1 MPKYL
6 PGKSRL
12 TVISDTAMSGILGKP
27 AAFEPVVREIDQLAP
42 SFKSVDWLGYRW
54 VSSSPANHKIPTS
67 ENIKMIGVHATGGNT
82 FKNKISILTHLP
94 GYLSR
99 ILYLIKNN
107 NIVYTRGP
115 SVPALLAILVSF
127 FIKKKVYL
135 HKYAGG
141 WNLEHVPLFYALQR
155 WLLKK
160 QKRGHAIVSIAL
172 ENDSGHTISLNNPCL
187 TKDDIQNGFLAMKE
201 KDYTNGFRICF
212 AGQCVP
218 TKGIFKLLDTI
229 NILADDTMFAGCT
242 IVGNGDENELRSHL
256 NHQANQI
263 TTFSGILSR
272 QDLNQIYAE
281 SHFILL
287 PSQSEGFPKVLAEA
301 AAFGCVPI
309 TSNLPGFDKIIKNEV
324 DGILLDDLSTEN
336 ISEKLTVAWADQSKM
351 KKIANQTHQWSKE
364 FSYNFFIQNINTIL
378 GAS

>member
-6 PGKSRL
+6 PKQSKL
-12 TVISDTAMSGILGKP
+12 TVISDTAMSGIPAKP
-27 AAFEPVVREIDQLAP
+27 AAFEPVVREIDQLA
-42 SFKSVDWLGYRW
+42 SGFKSVDWMGYMRF
-54 VSSSPANHKIPTS
+54 SSSPANHKIPTS
-67 ENIKMIGVHATGGNT
+67 ENIKMIGVHATGGNN

-94 GYLSR
+94 RYLSR

-135 HKYAGG
+135 HKYAGS

-263 TTFSGILSR
+263 TTFSGVLSR

-309 TSNLPGFDKIIKNEV
+309 TANLPGFDKIIKNEV

-336 ISEKLTVAWADQSKM
+336 IYEKLTVAWADQSKM
-351 KKIANQTHQWSKE
+351 KKIANQAHQWSKE

>member
-1 MPKYL
+1 MVEKWV
-6 PGKSRL
+6 GKDIAGHPVWNIRSKTPQ
-12 TVISDTAMSGILGKP
+12 TVRMTVPWHQDTAYLNEGAEKTLQI
-27 AAFEPVVREIDQLAP
+27 AAWIPL
-42 SFKSVDWLGYRW
+42 VD
-54 VSSSPANHKIPTS
+54 VN
-67 ENIKMIGVHATGGNT
+67 ENNGT
-82 FKNKISILTHLP
+82 LQ
-94 GYLSR
+94 
-99 ILYLIKNN
+99 
-107 NIVYTRGP
+107 
-115 SVPALLAILVSF
+115 LVS
-127 FIKKKVYL
+127 KYKDKVL
-135 HKYAGG
+135 NH
-141 WNLEHVPLFYALQR
+141 NLEKEKGDSKSWYLYIDDNDFNNESIYTCNFKVGTIILFNQIIPHR
-155 WLLKK
+155 
-160 QKRGHAIVSIAL
+160 SL
-172 ENDSGHTISLNNPCL
+172 ENHSDHIISLNNPCL
-187 TKDDIQNGFLAMKE
+187 TREDIQNGFFAMKE

-218 TKGIFKLLDTI
+218 TKGIFKLLATI
-229 NILADDTMFAGCT
+229 NILADNTMFAGCT
-242 IVGNGDENELRSHL
+242 IAGNGDENELRMHL
-256 NHQANQI
+256 NQEANQI

-336 ISEKLTVAWADQSKM
+336 IYEKLTVAWADQSKM
-351 KKIANQTHQWSKE
+351 KKIANQAHQWSKE

>member
-1 MPKYL
+1 MPEYL

-12 TVISDTAMSGILGKP
+12 TVISDTAMSGIIGKP

-42 SFKSVDWLGYRW
+42 SFKSVDWMGYKW

-67 ENIKMIGVHATGGNT
+67 ENITMICVHATGGNT

-94 GYLSR
+94 RYLSR

-107 NIVYTRGP
+107 HIVYTRGP

-141 WNLEHVPLFYALQR
+141 WNLEHVPLSYALQR

-160 QKRGHAIVSIAL
+160 QKRGHAIVSNAL
-172 ENDSGHTISLNNPCL
+172 ENNSGHIISLNNPCL
-187 TKDDIQNGFLAMKE
+187 TRDDIQNGFLAMKE
-201 KDYTNGFRICF
+201 KDYTKGFRICF

-218 TKGIFKLLDTI
+218 TKGIFKLLETI
-229 NILADDTMFAGCT
+229 NILADNTMFAGCT
-242 IVGNGDENELRSHL
+242 IAGNGDENELRMHL
-256 NHQANQI
+256 NQEANQI

-336 ISEKLTVAWADQSKM
+336 IYEKLTVAWADQRKM
-351 KKIANQTHQWSKE
+351 KKIANQAHQWSKE